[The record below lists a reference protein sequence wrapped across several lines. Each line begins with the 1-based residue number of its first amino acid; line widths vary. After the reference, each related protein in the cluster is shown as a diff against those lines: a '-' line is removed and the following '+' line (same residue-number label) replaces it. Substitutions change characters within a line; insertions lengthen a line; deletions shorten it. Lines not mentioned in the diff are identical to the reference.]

1 MKIDKYIYALLII
14 SAVLFPSCNP
24 NLISQ
29 EISIV
34 LDLTSEHFSHISLN
48 DFQKKSIISKNVNNS
63 EAVRIQ
69 GITEFG
75 FNEVKSFMLD
85 SVSSALLS
93 NDYERKH
100 KIKNYYS
107 NTDSALLELSKN
119 KKERVGSVI
128 FKIISEEL
136 NILSKSK
143 ADKKMLI
150 INTDLMEKS
159 FIDFYDQDI
168 FNELV
173 NQPKHI
179 QNLLIEKY
187 PLNKLNGIE
196 IYIIYK
202 PIDKMDSER
211 FEVVSNLY
219 NHLLSSRGAMVK
231 ISGNLN

>member
-1 MKIDKYIYALLII
+1 MKIDIHIYALLIL
-14 SAVLFPSCNP
+14 SAVLFSSCNP
-24 NLISQ
+24 KPITQ

-34 LDLTSEHFSHISLN
+34 LDLISTNFSHISLN
-48 DFQKKSIISKNVNNS
+48 DFKKKSIISKNVNNS

-75 FNEVKSFMLD
+75 FNQIKSFMLD
-85 SVSSALLS
+85 SVSIALLS

-100 KIKNYYS
+100 EIKKYYT
-107 NTDSALLELSKN
+107 NIDSALLELSKN

-128 FKIISEEL
+128 FKILSEEL

-143 ADKKMLI
+143 ADKRILV

-168 FNELV
+168 FNEIV

-187 PLNKLNGIE
+187 PMNKLKGIE
-196 IYIIYK
+196 IYILYK
-202 PIDKMDSER
+202 PIDKIDNER
-211 FEVVSNLY
+211 FEIVSDFYKIFLESYGAHVSIGSNL
-219 NHLLSSRGAMVK
+219 
-231 ISGNLN
+231 

>member
-1 MKIDKYIYALLII
+1 MKLNKYIFALLNI
-14 SAVLFPSCNP
+14 SAVLYPSCNP
-24 NLISQ
+24 KPISQ

-34 LDLTSEHFSHISLN
+34 LDLTSANFSHISLN
-48 DFQKKSIISKNVNNS
+48 DFKKKSIISKNVNNS

-100 KIKNYYS
+100 EIKKYNS
-107 NTDSALLELSKN
+107 NIDSVLLELSKN

-143 ADKKMLI
+143 ADKRMLV

-159 FIDFYDQDI
+159 FIDFYDQEI

-196 IYIIYK
+196 IYILYK

-211 FEVVSNLY
+211 FEIVSDFYKLFLESYGAHVSIGSNL
-219 NHLLSSRGAMVK
+219 
-231 ISGNLN
+231 

>member
-1 MKIDKYIYALLII
+1 MKIVKYIYALLII
-14 SAVLFPSCNP
+14 SAVHFSSCNP
-24 NLISQ
+24 KPISQ
-29 EISIV
+29 DISIV
-34 LDLTSEHFSHISLN
+34 LDLTSANFSHILLN
-48 DFQKKSIISKNVNNS
+48 DFKKKSIISKDVNNS

-75 FNEVKSFMLD
+75 FNQIKSFMLD

-100 KIKNYYS
+100 EIKKYYT
-107 NTDSALLELSKN
+107 NIDSALLELSKN

-143 ADKKMLI
+143 ADKRMLV

-159 FIDFYDQDI
+159 FIDYYDQDI
-168 FNELV
+168 FNEIV

-187 PLNKLNGIE
+187 PLNKLSEIE
-196 IYIIYK
+196 IYILYK

-211 FEVVSNLY
+211 FEIVSDFYKLFLESYGAHVSIGSNL
-219 NHLLSSRGAMVK
+219 
-231 ISGNLN
+231 

>member
-1 MKIDKYIYALLII
+1 MKIDKYICALLII
-14 SAVLFPSCNP
+14 SAVHFLSCNP
-24 NLISQ
+24 KPISQ
-29 EISIV
+29 DISIV
-34 LDLTSEHFSHISLN
+34 LDLTSVNFSHILLN
-48 DFQKKSIISKNVNNS
+48 DFKKKSIISKNVNNS

-75 FNEVKSFMLD
+75 FNEVKSFILD

-100 KIKNYYS
+100 NIKKYYS
-107 NTDSALLELSKN
+107 NIDSALLELSKN

-143 ADKKMLI
+143 ADKKMLV

-159 FIDFYDQDI
+159 FLDFYDQDI
-168 FNELV
+168 FNEIV
-173 NQPKHI
+173 NQSTHI

-196 IYIIYK
+196 IYILYK
-202 PIDKMDSER
+202 QIDKMDSER
-211 FEVVSNLY
+211 FEIVSDFYKMLLESYGANVFIGSNL
-219 NHLLSSRGAMVK
+219 
-231 ISGNLN
+231 

>member
-1 MKIDKYIYALLII
+1 MKIDIHIYALLIL
-14 SAVLFPSCNP
+14 SAVLFSSCNP
-24 NLISQ
+24 KPITQ

-34 LDLTSEHFSHISLN
+34 LDLTSTNFSHISLN
-48 DFQKKSIISKNVNNS
+48 DFKKKSIISKNVNNS

-75 FNEVKSFMLD
+75 FNQIKSFMLD
-85 SVSSALLS
+85 SVSIALLS

-100 KIKNYYS
+100 EIKKYYT
-107 NTDSALLELSKN
+107 NIDSALLELSKN

-128 FKIISEEL
+128 FKILSEEL

-143 ADKKMLI
+143 ADKRILV

-168 FNELV
+168 FNEIV

-187 PLNKLNGIE
+187 PMNKLKGIE
-196 IYIIYK
+196 IYILYK
-202 PIDKMDSER
+202 PIDKIDNER
-211 FEVVSNLY
+211 FEIVSDFYKIFLESYGAHVSIGSNL
-219 NHLLSSRGAMVK
+219 
-231 ISGNLN
+231 

>member
-1 MKIDKYIYALLII
+1 MKIDKYICALLIF
-14 SAVLFPSCNP
+14 SAVLLPSCNP
-24 NLISQ
+24 LPISQ

-34 LDLTSEHFSHISLN
+34 LDLTSAHFSHILLN
-48 DFQKKSIISKNVNNS
+48 DFKKKSIFSKNVNNS
-63 EAVRIQ
+63 EVVRIQ

-75 FNEVKSFMLD
+75 FNEVKSFMVD
-85 SVSSALLS
+85 SVSSTLLS

-100 KIKNYYS
+100 DIKNYYS
-107 NTDSALLELSKN
+107 NIDSAFLELSKN

-143 ADKKMLI
+143 DDKRILI

-159 FIDFYDQDI
+159 FIDYYDQDI
-168 FNELV
+168 FNEIV

-187 PLNKLNGIE
+187 PLNKLSGIE

-202 PIDKMDSER
+202 SIDKTDSER
-211 FEVVSNLY
+211 FEIVSDFYKMLLESCGAHVFIGSNL
-219 NHLLSSRGAMVK
+219 
-231 ISGNLN
+231 

>member
-1 MKIDKYIYALLII
+1 MHI
-14 SAVLFPSCNP
+14 SSCNP
-24 NLISQ
+24 KPISQ
-29 EISIV
+29 DISIV
-34 LDLTSEHFSHISLN
+34 LDLTSANFSHISLN
-48 DFQKKSIISKNVNNS
+48 DFKKKSIISKDVNNS

-100 KIKNYYS
+100 EIKKYYS
-107 NTDSALLELSKN
+107 NIDSELLELSKN

-143 ADKKMLI
+143 ADKRMLV

-159 FIDFYDQDI
+159 FIDFYDQEI

-196 IYIIYK
+196 IYILYK

-211 FEVVSNLY
+211 FEIVSDFYKMLLESYGANVFIGSNL
-219 NHLLSSRGAMVK
+219 
-231 ISGNLN
+231 

>member
-1 MKIDKYIYALLII
+1 MKIDKYICALLII

-24 NLISQ
+24 NPISQ

-48 DFQKKSIISKNVNNS
+48 DFKKKSIISKNVNNS

-100 KIKNYYS
+100 VIKKYYS
-107 NTDSALLELSKN
+107 NIDSTLLELNNN

-143 ADKKMLI
+143 YDKKILI
-150 INTDLMEKS
+150 INTDLMDKS
-159 FIDFYDQDI
+159 FIDFYDQEI

-173 NQPKHI
+173 NQPTHI

-187 PLNKLNGIE
+187 PLNKLSGIE
-196 IYIIYK
+196 IYILYK

-211 FEVVSNLY
+211 FEIVSDFYKLFLESNGAHVSIGSNL
-219 NHLLSSRGAMVK
+219 
-231 ISGNLN
+231 

>member
-1 MKIDKYIYALLII
+1 MKIDIQIYALLIL
-14 SAVLFPSCNP
+14 SAVLFSSCNP
-24 NLISQ
+24 KPITQ

-34 LDLTSEHFSHISLN
+34 LDLTSTNFSHISLN
-48 DFQKKSIISKNVNNS
+48 DFKKKSIISKNVNNS

-100 KIKNYYS
+100 EIKKYNS
-107 NTDSALLELSKN
+107 NIDSVLLELSKN

-128 FKIISEEL
+128 YKIISEEL

-143 ADKKMLI
+143 ADKRMLV

-159 FIDFYDQDI
+159 FIDFYDQEI

-187 PLNKLNGIE
+187 PLNKLSGIE
-196 IYIIYK
+196 IYILYK

-211 FEVVSNLY
+211 FEIVSDFYKIFLESYGAHVSIGSNL
-219 NHLLSSRGAMVK
+219 
-231 ISGNLN
+231 

>member
-1 MKIDKYIYALLII
+1 MKLDKYIYALLII

-24 NLISQ
+24 KPISQ

-34 LDLTSEHFSHISLN
+34 LDLTSANFSHILLN
-48 DFQKKSIISKNVNNS
+48 DLKKKSIISKDVNNS

-75 FNEVKSFMLD
+75 FNEVKSFILD

-100 KIKNYYS
+100 KIKKYYS
-107 NTDSALLELSKN
+107 NIDSALLELGKN

-136 NILSKSK
+136 NILNKSK
-143 ADKKMLI
+143 ADKRMLI

-159 FIDFYDQDI
+159 FIDFYNQDI
-168 FNELV
+168 INELV

-187 PLNKLNGIE
+187 PLNNLNGIE
-196 IYIIYK
+196 INILYK

-211 FEVVSNLY
+211 FEIVSDFYKLLLESYGAHVFIVSNL
-219 NHLLSSRGAMVK
+219 
-231 ISGNLN
+231 

>member
-14 SAVLFPSCNP
+14 SAVHISSCNP
-24 NLISQ
+24 KPISQ
-29 EISIV
+29 DISIV
-34 LDLTSEHFSHISLN
+34 LDLTSANFSHISLN
-48 DFQKKSIISKNVNNS
+48 DFKKKSIISKDVSNS

-100 KIKNYYS
+100 EIKKYYS
-107 NTDSALLELSKN
+107 NIDSELLELSKN

-143 ADKKMLI
+143 ADKRMLV

-159 FIDFYDQDI
+159 FIDFYDQEI

-196 IYIIYK
+196 IYILYK

-211 FEVVSNLY
+211 FEIVSDFYKMLLESYGANVFIGSNL
-219 NHLLSSRGAMVK
+219 
-231 ISGNLN
+231 

>member
-14 SAVLFPSCNP
+14 SAVHISSCNP
-24 NLISQ
+24 KPISQ
-29 EISIV
+29 DISIV
-34 LDLTSEHFSHISLN
+34 LDLTSANFSHISLN
-48 DFQKKSIISKNVNNS
+48 DFKKKSIISKDVNNS

-100 KIKNYYS
+100 EIKKYYS
-107 NTDSALLELSKN
+107 NIDSELLELSKN

-143 ADKKMLI
+143 ADKRMLV

-159 FIDFYDQDI
+159 FIDFYDQEI

-196 IYIIYK
+196 IYILYK

-211 FEVVSNLY
+211 FEIVSDFYKMLLESYGANVFIGSNL
-219 NHLLSSRGAMVK
+219 
-231 ISGNLN
+231 